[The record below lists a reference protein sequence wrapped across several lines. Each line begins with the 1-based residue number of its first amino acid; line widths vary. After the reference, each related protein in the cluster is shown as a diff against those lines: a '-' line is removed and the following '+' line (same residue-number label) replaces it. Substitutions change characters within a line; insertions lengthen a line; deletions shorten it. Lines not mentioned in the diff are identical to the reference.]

1 MIHIRSNGITASSAS
16 ASSASLKAPWKRTPG
31 DIWRY
36 ISRSLHMY
44 IWYVYNQTYVYMCVS
59 YKIHNIYVRM
69 RVHVSFCTN
78 KKTRAPTASLLVCSL
93 AGLYMLSINSSNLR
107 KAERKYQRLGVLQ
120 AKISKSNP
128 ANQMQHP
135 KFQPL
140 EMRHTNLYGI
150 QSIQQLFVGE
160 VHAWEV
166 NENVLIITITN
177 IDLIEWYPTK
187 ETSPF
192 LYKNWLFW
200 LFFCRKKTTNKL
212 GWITKLQKHFET
224 RITKISRIWCRKQK
238 KQKLGPLCLGNAA
251 FLRWVVRLPCDWKP
265 PKKTPIFWSCKS

>member
-1 MIHIRSNGITASSAS
+1 
-16 ASSASLKAPWKRTPG
+16 
-31 DIWRY
+31 
-36 ISRSLHMY
+36 
-44 IWYVYNQTYVYMCVS
+44 
-59 YKIHNIYVRM
+59 M

-78 KKTRAPTASLLVCSL
+78 KKTPAPTASLLVCSL

-192 LYKNWLFW
+192 FYKNWLFW
-200 LFFCRKKTTNKL
+200 LFFCRKKNYQQVGLNNKN
-212 GWITKLQKHFET
+212 TKTLWNKDHKNKQNLMQET
-224 RITKISRIWCRKQK
+224 
-238 KQKLGPLCLGNAA
+238 
-251 FLRWVVRLPCDWKP
+251 
-265 PKKTPIFWSCKS
+265 KKTKAGPFVPW